1 MTAQLEREQLS
12 MPINTDSTG
21 QEGSTSLEG
30 YIIPVDP
37 TDPAE
42 CFSRTN
48 AYYINS
54 ELLMATIDGKL
65 YPLHMCGDTN
75 TGMNWDG
82 CSHGVVDDSQV
93 SCPWTR
99 TGETVTAQACVL
111 DECDGYV
118 LDTTKEPYVL
128 IAQINGQWYIVNVI
142 SADGLPDTDD
152 MGYLPCEACCD
163 LGVGTIEAT
172 IDGCGDFDGV
182 TFTMYG
188 GSGYW
193 TGFAEIPNGIFY
205 FNLSCSINVTDA
217 EDWAA
222 TGGCGNAVAPDTL
235 EVVCNPSSTGTGTGT
250 GTATS
255 TADGRMSGSAEFSN
269 SGCSE
274 CSSGPI
280 TVNFHSVPGRARD
293 ECRTMT
299 RTGQLVTAE
308 ACGLDD
314 LAIGDEV
321 ILASVPKLSI
331 SETGTGTG
339 PTEGSQEHI
348 IQVCR
353 GEGECQ
359 PCPPPPPGDPIDCC
373 DLTDDTVPL
382 TLTGT
387 VSVSSAVY
395 GCNCTSKPISFAYQA
410 GSNPPEWHQT
420 GIIDCENATGTSVE
434 LSNLSG
440 MVISCS
446 GGTGTGTGGADFFLT
461 PPGCYADPAVES
473 TSGQCEPL
481 TMEWE
486 DIDIQGCCGVIL
498 DPNDFGVPILMTVE
512 VSE

>member
-1 MTAQLEREQLS
+1 MA
-12 MPINTDSTG
+12 INSDLTG
-21 QEGSTSLEG
+21 QEASTSLEG
-30 YIIPVDP
+30 YIFPVDP

-42 CFSRTN
+42 CFSRTPS
-48 AYYINS
+48 YYIDT
-54 ELLMATIDGKL
+54 ELLMVTIDGKL
-65 YPLHMCGDTN
+65 YPLHLCGDTN
-75 TGMNWDG
+75 TGMNWNG
-82 CSHGVVDDSQV
+82 CSHGVVDDTQS

-99 TGETVTAQACVL
+99 TGDTVTAQACIM

-118 LDTTKEPYVL
+118 LDTTKKPYVL
-128 IAQINGQWYIVNVI
+128 IAEIGGQWYIVNVI

-152 MGYLPCEACCD
+152 MGYLPCDACCD
-163 LGVGTIEAT
+163 LGVGTVEASLS
-172 IDGCGDFDGV
+172 GCGDFDGE

-193 TGFAEIPNGIFY
+193 TGVVEIDGGVFY

-217 EDWAA
+217 ENWTA
-222 TGGCGNAVAPDTL
+222 TGGCGNAVPADEL
-235 EVVCNPSSTGTGTGT
+235 EVNCNPIDATGTGTGT
-250 GTATS
+250 GSSVTING
-255 TADGRMSGSAEFSN
+255 DGRMSGSARFAN

-274 CSSGPI
+274 CSDGAI
-280 TVNFHSVPGRARD
+280 VVNFASVAGRPRD

-299 RTGQLVTAE
+299 RTGQFVTAE

-314 LAIGDEV
+314 LAVGDEV
-321 ILASVPKLSI
+321 IMAYVPKYPI
-331 SETGTGTG
+331 SPTGTGTG
-339 PTEGSQEHI
+339 TSEVPQYHI
-348 IQVCR
+348 VQVCR

-382 TLTGT
+382 LLTGT

-395 GCNCTSKPISFAYQA
+395 GCNCTSKPISFAYA
-410 GSNPPEWHQT
+410 EGSNPPEWHQS
-420 GIIDCENATGTSVE
+420 GLIDCEDATGTSVE
-434 LSNLSG
+434 LSDLSG

-446 GGTGTGTGGADFFLT
+446 GTGTGTGSGAADFFLT

-481 TMEWE
+481 IMEWE
-486 DIDIQGCCGVIL
+486 DVDIQGCCGVIL
-498 DPNDFGVPILMTVE
+498 DPNDVGLPILMTIE